1 MKSNSYKI
9 DSRSLLLL
17 CQRIVLFLVVFF
29 TLTEVN
35 GQTTV
40 TIGAGAQ
47 TGTSANSATGD
58 PGPMYRSTGASNFVY
73 SRHHYLYTATELAAA
88 GITSGQIISVLEWNL
103 DNSAASNSPFLFQIW
118 IKNSSATVVGAG
130 GQLWSNLISGSTQV
144 YNNPATTVSGPA
156 WQTFTLSSP
165 FTYTGGALEISV
177 NFDISTG
184 TNPWTTAGFSW
195 KKDPINDRTLSFVNS
210 TPPSTTLPNLRTVR
224 PQLRLTYAS
233 GSVCVNPPTAGTSTA
248 IPSSGLCIGSTI
260 NLNLSGNSTG
270 SSQTYQWQSSPTNS
284 SPWTNV
290 GSAQS

>member
-103 DNSAASNSPFLFQIW
+103 DNSAASNSPFLFQ
-118 IKNSSATVVGAG
+118 
-130 GQLWSNLISGSTQV
+130 
-144 YNNPATTVSGPA
+144 
-156 WQTFTLSSP
+156 
-165 FTYTGGALEISV
+165 
-177 NFDISTG
+177 
-184 TNPWTTAGFSW
+184 
-195 KKDPINDRTLSFVNS
+195 
-210 TPPSTTLPNLRTVR
+210 
-224 PQLRLTYAS
+224 
-233 GSVCVNPPTAGTSTA
+233 
-248 IPSSGLCIGSTI
+248 
-260 NLNLSGNSTG
+260 
-270 SSQTYQWQSSPTNS
+270 
-284 SPWTNV
+284 
-290 GSAQS
+290 